1 MLSERCSYIGDI
13 SALQSVVALGLLLVA
28 FLTFPDR
35 NALVAKGPMNTGHE
49 GLGCQECHSAV
60 AGTAAQQLN
69 SNVYD
74 WLGLRESTIGFGS
87 EDVGNAACLDC
98 HERPDDRHPISRFL
112 EPRFAD
118 AREHIEAHMCVA
130 CHTEHQGVRVTQPTI
145 GFCTHCHQ
153 DTSLEDDPITPTH
166 AGPLPALFL
175 RETAKGLCRS
185 PVPLYLF
192 LGSDFPINDANK
204 FTGLQTEHFQVI
216 RRTGEPQ
223 FFLDPDIGFQTAM
236 FSDIA
241 SAEACVVCH
250 NSDPNS
256 PKTDWQVGD
265 VMGATTWSYP
275 EDEISIS
282 EALSLVQAL
291 RRSVREAYV
300 HYPEK
305 VATFAD
311 PPPVGDLW
319 PADGYF
325 LPSADVFMAEV
336 EERTSAQTLR
346 LLLEAQDMG
355 EAR

>member
-1 MLSERCSYIGDI
+1 MKFVVVI
-13 SALQSVVALGLLLVA
+13 VALAVVLVVLIVA
-28 FLTFPDR
+28 NAPPPDD
-35 NALVAKGPMNTGHE
+35 ALAGGGPPLPIETVFAVLEAENDVVRQVWARDIVGSGQAQGIRFDEDWHDE
-49 GLGCQECHSAV
+49 GL
-60 AGTAAQQLN
+60 
-69 SNVYD
+69 D
-74 WLGLRESTIGFGS
+74 
-87 EDVGNAACLDC
+87 
-98 HERPDDRHPISRFL
+98 
-112 EPRFAD
+112 
-118 AREHIEAHMCVA
+118 
-130 CHTEHQGVRVTQPTI
+130 
-145 GFCTHCHQ
+145 
-153 DTSLEDDPITPTH
+153 

-175 RETAKGLCRS
+175 RETAEGLRRS
-185 PVPLYLF
+185 SVPLYLF

-241 SAEACVVCH
+241 SAAACVVCH

-275 EDEISIS
+275 EDEISMS
-282 EALSLVQAL
+282 EALTLVQAL

-300 HYPEK
+300 HYLEK

-311 PPPVGDLW
+311 PPPVGERW

-336 EERTSAQTLR
+336 EERASAQTLR
-346 LLLEAQDMG
+346 LLLEAQDVVA
-355 EAR
+355 AR